1 MEFDLTKR
9 HCYYFNETTKIPHGS
24 RNEKAISD
32 WVMQFAK
39 DHGLKAI
46 QDEVYNVIVYKEASE
61 GYENAAPL
69 ILQAHLDM
77 VCEKNKDVEHDFM
90 KDPLKLRVVE
100 DGILKATGT
109 TLGADDCAGV
119 AYMLAILED
128 DSLKHPPLECIFTT
142 MEEIGLIG
150 SMHLKKENIHSHRMI
165 SLDGGGEV
173 TTALSSAGGCR
184 VDVRKALEFEKNEDA
199 TYFLSV
205 KGLKGG
211 HSGGEINKERGNA
224 NQLVARILKEAQ
236 LAGVDLQL
244 VAYSGGLKENAIP
257 REAEATFTSS
267 TAEEKIREIVEKT
280 QKDVWTEL
288 EFSDPDFTVELKKVE
303 KSASKIVKKISDD
316 ILNYAYLMPNGFQHR
331 SMAIEGLTLTSLNL
345 GVIEM
350 EEKSIVFHVSLRSA
364 LESGIDNLIRI
375 LSSLAEILNFE
386 VSCSAR
392 YPGWNYNEVSPMRE
406 AYAKVVRE
414 LYDGKEL
421 ATFAG
426 HGGNECGVFKGL
438 IPDIDII
445 TLGPIS
451 KFIHTPEEQL
461 DLASFD
467 RAYKLLCRVVAECK

>member
-32 WVMQFAK
+32 YVMQFAK

-46 QDEVYNVIVYKEASE
+46 QDEVYNVIVYKDASE

-77 VCEKNKDVEHDFM
+77 VCEKNKDVDHDFT
-90 KDPLKLRVVE
+90 KDPLKLKVE
-100 DGILKATGT
+100 DGILKAVGT
-109 TLGADDCAGV
+109 TLGADDCVGV

-128 DSLKHPPLECIFTT
+128 DNLKHPPLECIFTT

-150 SMHLKKENIHSHRMI
+150 SMHLNKENIHAHRMV

-184 VDVRKALEFEKNEDA
+184 VDVRKKLEFEKNEDA
-199 TYFLSV
+199 TYFLCV

-224 NQLVARILKEAQ
+224 NQLVIRILKEAQ
-236 LAGVDLQL
+236 IAGVELQL
-244 VAYSGGLKENAIP
+244 VEYTGGLKENAIP
-257 REAEATFTSS
+257 REAEAYFASATS
-267 TAEEKIREIVEKT
+267 EEKIREAVEKT

-288 EFSDPDFTVELKKVE
+288 EFSDPNFTVELKKVE
-303 KSASKIVKKISDD
+303 TAPSKIVKKVSDA
-316 ILNYAYLMPNGFQHR
+316 IINYAYLMPNGFQHR

-345 GVIEM
+345 GVVEM
-350 EEKSIVFHVSLRSA
+350 EEGTIVFHVSLRSA
-364 LESGIDNLIRI
+364 LESGIENLIRV
-375 LSSLAEILNFE
+375 LSSLAEILDFE

-392 YPGWNYNEVSPMRE
+392 YPGWNYNEVSPMRDI
-406 AYAKVVRE
+406 YAKVLLE
-414 LYDGKEL
+414 LQGKEL
-421 ATFAG
+421 KTFAG
-426 HGGNECGVFKGL
+426 HGGNECGVFKGM

-445 TLGPIS
+445 TLGPVS
-451 KFIHTPEEQL
+451 KFVHTPDEQL
-461 DLASFD
+461 DLGSFD
-467 RAYKLLCRVVAECK
+467 RAYKLLCAVVSECK